1 MIYILMGDGF
11 EEKEAVAPIDI
22 LRRAGLSVTMVS
34 LYGDRLTVT
43 GSHGITVEC
52 AVSVDQVSSDSA
64 DMLILPGGVGGVRE
78 ISSCKKALELITD
91 CSKKQCCIAAI
102 CAAPTVL
109 SKLGLLRGVTAT
121 CYPTMKDE
129 LEGCIVSDEKVCVCG
144 RIVTAEAAGSAVEFG
159 LALVSVLKGASA
171 ADEVRGAIYA

>member
-1 MIYILMGDGF
+1 M
-11 EEKEAVAPIDI
+11 
-22 LRRAGLSVTMVS
+22 
-34 LYGDRLTVT
+34 
-43 GSHGITVEC
+43 
-52 AVSVDQVSSDSA
+52 
-64 DMLILPGGVGGVRE
+64 
-78 ISSCKKALELITD
+78 
-91 CSKKQCCIAAI
+91 
-102 CAAPTVL
+102 L